1 MAPIIQ
7 TVSRLRVK
15 LGVAG
20 VAVAGSQAGHL
31 IAYQARF
38 GAAAQ
43 SLQSTGVHGYFPGVL
58 KASVGVACMLALAGL
73 LAIGLARVLGGRPG
87 RGHAAP
93 QYLRL
98 LALLYTVQL
107 TVFAGQEVAEALVAG
122 LPVGSVASLLLWG
135 TLGQLPVAM
144 VAAVGLRWLLARFDS
159 AVSVIRVVL
168 ATRLGQPR
176 PVGTVIVVWPARERK
191 PFFASAAGR
200 SASKRGPPSSLR
212 LSLS

>member
-1 MAPIIQ
+1 
-7 TVSRLRVK
+7 VSTGRVK
-15 LGVAG
+15 VLVAG

-58 KASVGVACMLALAGL
+58 KASVGVACMLALTGL
-73 LAIGLARVLGGRPG
+73 FVIGLARVLGGRPD
-87 RGHAAP
+87 RGQSAP

-98 LALLYTVQL
+98 LAVLYTVQL
-107 TVFAGQEVAEALVAG
+107 IVFAGQEVAEALVAG
-122 LPVGSVASLLLWG
+122 LPVGSVATLLLWG

-176 PVGTVIVVWPARERK
+176 PVGSVIVAWPACERE

-212 LSLS
+212 LSSS